1 MKKNIPANKSAE
13 RNLLKTNLAKTDSR
27 WVDQFFALFNQ
38 TMANK

>member
-1 MKKNIPANKSAE
+1 MKQNNPTNKP
-13 RNLLKTNLAKTDSR
+13 AKTKLPKTENR